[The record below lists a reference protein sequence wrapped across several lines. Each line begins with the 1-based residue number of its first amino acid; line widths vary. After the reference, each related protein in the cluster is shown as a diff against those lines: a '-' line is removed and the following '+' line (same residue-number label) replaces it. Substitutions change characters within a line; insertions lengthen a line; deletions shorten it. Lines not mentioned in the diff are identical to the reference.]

1 MTGFDLVV
9 RGGKAM
15 IGQALVAAD
24 IGVSGGRIVAIGEDL
39 AAGAEEVDARG
50 RLVLPGGIDS
60 HCHLDQPTGDDSVM
74 ADDFRSGTR
83 SAAAGGTATVIPFA
97 CQLRGQSLRAAVADY
112 HGRAEGK
119 ALIDYAF
126 HLIVTDPTAAVLGQE
141 LPALIAD
148 GYTSFKI
155 YMTYDALKLDDRQML
170 DVLSV
175 ARDHGAESA
184 DRAIGDDA
192 HTHQWHHDNRC
203 RSRRRPGPPRRPR
216 RGPQRRSPWVEPRP
230 DPP

>member
-74 ADDFRSGTR
+74 ADDFSSTTSLAISGLM
-83 SAAAGGTATVIPFA
+83 
-97 CQLRGQSLRAAVADY
+97 C
-112 HGRAEGK
+112 
-119 ALIDYAF
+119 
-126 HLIVTDPTAAVLGQE
+126 AVLVSCGC
-141 LPALIAD
+141 PKSMI
-148 GYTSFKI
+148 S
-155 YMTYDALKLDDRQML
+155 
-170 DVLSV
+170 
-175 ARDHGAESA
+175 
-184 DRAIGDDA
+184 
-192 HTHQWHHDNRC
+192 
-203 RSRRRPGPPRRPR
+203 SRI
-216 RGPQRRSPWVEPRP
+216 S
-230 DPP
+230 